1 MELSGNEHG
10 RPMMVGRG
18 VLNGNDE
25 EVGWWEEE
33 RGSGMPSWAESAD
46 PARPKSAQ
54 LGRDVL
60 VPGSFRGPPC
70 LSTPSSATGGGR

>member
-33 RGSGMPSWAESAD
+33 RGSGKAESAD
-46 PARPKSAQ
+46 SARPRSAE
-54 LGRDVL
+54 LGTDVL

-70 LSTPSSATGGGR
+70 PSTPSSATGGGR